1 MRNMILLSAAMLLP
15 LAAGAEAQHSPPAST
30 PPTAPQSTAPGQMGT
45 APGQVGTTPGQ
56 MGTTPGQ
63 QQTTPGEAKDLTP
76 AVTGQ
81 TPSGQTD
88 PNALATAPEAGAAV
102 QVTKGATVYDTQG
115 NVVGKILS
123 VDSKS
128 ALLTTGP
135 ARAKIPLSSFA
146 QGAKGLTISKTKD
159 DIEAA
164 AKSQ

>member
-1 MRNMILLSAAMLLP
+1 MEVSMGLRMRMLLSAALLLP
-15 LAAGAEAQHSPPAST
+15 LAAGAQAQKGPPTTS
-30 PPTAPQSTAPGQMGT
+30 PPTAPQSTA
-45 APGQVGTTPGQ
+45 PGQ

-63 QQTTPGEAKDLTP
+63 QQTTPGEAKELTP

-81 TPSGQTD
+81 TPSGQAV
-88 PNALATAPEAGAAV
+88 PNAQAAPEATSQV
-102 QVTKGATVYDTQG
+102 QVTKGATVYDTEG

-123 VDSKS
+123 VDSKT

-135 ARAKIPLSSFA
+135 ARVKIPLSGFG

-159 DIEAA
+159 QIEAA